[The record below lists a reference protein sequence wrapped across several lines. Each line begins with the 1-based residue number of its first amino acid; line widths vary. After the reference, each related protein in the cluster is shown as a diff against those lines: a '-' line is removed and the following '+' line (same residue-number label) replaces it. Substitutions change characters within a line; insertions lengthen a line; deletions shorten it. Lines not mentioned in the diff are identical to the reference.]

1 MKTLCFSLG
10 LLLFVCC
17 SDAMPTGI
25 HHSTGP
31 EKCCF
36 GFSENPVPLKRVTAI
51 IKTHHSCQHEA
62 FVVETRKRKICVSK
76 TSIWVQN
83 LLHRVHN
90 LENIIFI

>member
-10 LLLFVCC
+10 LLLFVYC

-25 HHSTGP
+25 NHSTGP

-36 GFSENPVPLKRVTAI
+36 VFSENPIPLKRVTAI

-62 FVVETRKRKICVSK
+62 FM
-76 TSIWVQN
+76 
-83 LLHRVHN
+83 
-90 LENIIFI
+90 